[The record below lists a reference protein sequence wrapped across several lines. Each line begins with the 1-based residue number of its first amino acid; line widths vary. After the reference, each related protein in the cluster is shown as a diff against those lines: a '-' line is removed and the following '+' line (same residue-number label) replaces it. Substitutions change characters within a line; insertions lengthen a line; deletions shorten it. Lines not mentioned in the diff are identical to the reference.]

1 MIKNFFDRF
10 KNLNNNSF
18 FAGMML
24 ILLNIGSKY
33 ITVELSKS
41 QEQYLKNSVAR
52 QLLIF
57 AIAWMGSRDIVVAL
71 VLTGIFHVLTMYLFN
86 EKSKFCIIPH
96 HMSVYEDIL
105 DLNGDGVVSEEEINK
120 AREILQKA
128 MNKDKDKKQIQAAN
142 FFKQNV

>member
-96 HMSVYEDIL
+96 EMRVYEDIL

-120 AREILQKA
+120 ARQILQKA

>member
-1 MIKNFFDRF
+1 MMKNFFDRF

-96 HMSVYEDIL
+96 EMRVYEDIL

-142 FFKQNV
+142 FFKQTV

>member
-1 MIKNFFDRF
+1 MMKNFFDRF

-57 AIAWMGSRDIVVAL
+57 AIAWMGSRDIIVAL

-96 HMSVYEDIL
+96 EMRVYEDIL

>member
-10 KNLNNNSF
+10 KNLNKNSF

-96 HMSVYEDIL
+96 EMRVYEDVL

-120 AREILQKA
+120 ARQILQKA
-128 MNKDKDKKQIQAAN
+128 MNKDKDKKQPS
-142 FFKQNV
+142 

>member
-1 MIKNFFDRF
+1 MKNFFDRF

-41 QEQYLKNSVAR
+41 QEQYLKNSIAR

-96 HMSVYEDIL
+96 QMRVYEDIL

-128 MNKDKDKKQIQAAN
+128 MNKDKDKSEVCSAE
-142 FFKQNV
+142 VPY

>member
-1 MIKNFFDRF
+1 MMKNFIDRF

-96 HMSVYEDIL
+96 KMRVYEDIL

>member
-1 MIKNFFDRF
+1 MLKNFFDRF

-33 ITVELSKS
+33 ITIELSKS

-57 AIAWMGSRDIVVAL
+57 AIAWMGSRDIIVAL
-71 VLTGIFHVLTMYLFN
+71 VLTGIFHILTMYLFN
-86 EKSKFCIIPH
+86 EKSQFCVIPH
-96 HMSVYEDIL
+96 EMRVYEDIL
-105 DLNGDGVVSEEEINK
+105 DLNGDGVVSEEEIMR

-128 MNKDKDKKQIQAAN
+128 MGKDKDKKQIQAAN
-142 FFKQNV
+142 FFKQHV

>member
-1 MIKNFFDRF
+1 MKIFFDRF

-57 AIAWMGSRDIVVAL
+57 AIAWMGSRDIIVAL
-71 VLTGIFHVLTMYLFN
+71 VLTGVFHVLTMYLFN

-96 HMSVYEDIL
+96 QMRVYEDIL

-142 FFKQNV
+142 FFKQTV

>member
-1 MIKNFFDRF
+1 MIKNFLDRF

-96 HMSVYEDIL
+96 EMRVYEDIL

>member
-96 HMSVYEDIL
+96 QMRVYEDIL

>member
-1 MIKNFFDRF
+1 MKNFFDRF

-57 AIAWMGSRDIVVAL
+57 AIAWMGSRDIIVAL

-86 EKSKFCIIPH
+86 EKSTFCIIPH
-96 HMSVYEDIL
+96 QMRVYEDIL

>member
-96 HMSVYEDIL
+96 QMRVYEDIL

-120 AREILQKA
+120 ARGNIAKSDE
-128 MNKDKDKKQIQAAN
+128 
-142 FFKQNV
+142 

>member
-1 MIKNFFDRF
+1 MKNFFDRF

-71 VLTGIFHVLTMYLFN
+71 VLTGVFHVLTMYLFN

-96 HMSVYEDIL
+96 QMRVYEDIL

>member
-57 AIAWMGSRDIVVAL
+57 AIAWMGSRDIIVAL

-96 HMSVYEDIL
+96 EMRVYEDIL

-120 AREILQKA
+120 ARQILQKA

>member
-96 HMSVYEDIL
+96 HMRVYEDIL

>member
-1 MIKNFFDRF
+1 MMKNFFDRF

-96 HMSVYEDIL
+96 QMRVYEDIL

-142 FFKQNV
+142 FFKQTV

>member
-1 MIKNFFDRF
+1 MKNFFDRF

-96 HMSVYEDIL
+96 QMRVYEDIL

>member
-1 MIKNFFDRF
+1 MMKNFFDRF

-96 HMSVYEDIL
+96 QMRVYEDIL

>member
-71 VLTGIFHVLTMYLFN
+71 VLTGIFHVLTMYLMKKVN
-86 EKSKFCIIPH
+86 
-96 HMSVYEDIL
+96 SVLYHTTCVYTKIYW
-105 DLNGDGVVSEEEINK
+105 I
-120 AREILQKA
+120 
-128 MNKDKDKKQIQAAN
+128 
-142 FFKQNV
+142 

>member
-1 MIKNFFDRF
+1 MIKNFLDRF

-96 HMSVYEDIL
+96 EMRVYEDIL

-120 AREILQKA
+120 ARQILQKA

>member
-33 ITVELSKS
+33 ITIELSKS

-96 HMSVYEDIL
+96 EMRVYEDIL

-120 AREILQKA
+120 ARQILQKA

>member
-96 HMSVYEDIL
+96 EMRVYEDIL

-120 AREILQKA
+120 ARQILQKA
-128 MNKDKDKKQIQAAN
+128 MNKDKYKKQIQAAN

>member
-1 MIKNFFDRF
+1 MMKNFFDRF

-96 HMSVYEDIL
+96 EMRVYEDIL

>member
-96 HMSVYEDIL
+96 EMRVYEDVL

-120 AREILQKA
+120 ARQILQKA

>member
-33 ITVELSKS
+33 ITIELSKS

-57 AIAWMGSRDIVVAL
+57 AIAWMGSRDIIVAL
-71 VLTGIFHVLTMYLFN
+71 VLTGIFHILTMYLFN
-86 EKSKFCIIPH
+86 EKSQFCVIPH
-96 HMSVYEDIL
+96 EMRVYEDIL
-105 DLNGDGVVSEEEINK
+105 DLNGDGVVSEEEIMR

-128 MNKDKDKKQIQAAN
+128 MGKDKDKKQIQAAN
-142 FFKQNV
+142 FFKQHV

>member
-41 QEQYLKNSVAR
+41 QEQYLKNSIAR

-96 HMSVYEDIL
+96 QMRVYEDIL

>member
-1 MIKNFFDRF
+1 MKNFFDRF

-96 HMSVYEDIL
+96 EMRVYEDIL